1 MLRQNKFLFPV
12 LILLLVIVLT
22 CAIAFGAVSILP
34 AEMFSSLKHFFQ
46 GKPPENI
53 YEGVFIQLRL
63 PRVLLCA
70 ITGAILAVSGVLMQ
84 GLFRNPIVEPG
95 LIGTSAGAAFGASVI
110 FVLASNINKTIG
122 QLFGARITGWLIS
135 SGISATFLQQS
146 FKEVTGP
153 FLTPIFAFAGAL
165 LATFTVYS
173 LAKNA
178 KHVSIISLLLIGI
191 AVNAVGLSGTGFMSY
206 IARDP
211 QARSI
216 TFWNLGTFSGASWLQ
231 VFIVGTVA
239 AIIFIIAVRYSK
251 QLNALLLGEE
261 EAGYLGVDA
270 DKLKRRI
277 MLLNTAM
284 VSVATAFVGV
294 ISFMG
299 LIVPHLL
306 RLLMGSDNK
315 KLLPASM
322 LTGAMLLTLADMGAR
337 LLLAPAEI
345 PIGIITSLVG
355 APIFIILL
363 KRFNI
368 LQQKGGANA

>member
-1 MLRQNKFLFPV
+1 MYKQNKFLFPILISLLIVVV
-12 LILLLVIVLT
+12 L
-22 CAIAFGAVSILP
+22 CAIAFGAVGIMPSEMASSI
-34 AEMFSSLKHFFQ
+34 KHFFQ
-46 GKPPENI
+46 GKQPANI

-95 LIGTSAGAAFGASVI
+95 LIGTSAGAAFGASIV
-110 FVLASNINKTIG
+110 FVMAAN
-122 QLFGARITGWLIS
+122 FGKE
-135 SGISATFLQQS
+135 
-146 FKEVTGP
+146 FKEFTGP
-153 FLTPIFAFAGAL
+153 LLVPFFAFAGGL

-173 LAKNA
+173 LAKNTSR
-178 KHVSIISLLLIGI
+178 VSIISLLLIGI
-191 AVNAVGLSGTGFMSY
+191 AVNAIGLSGTGFMSY

-216 TFWNLGTFSGASWLQ
+216 TFWNLGTFSGASWIQ
-231 VFIVGTVA
+231 VFIVGAVA
-239 AIIFIIAVRYSK
+239 AIIFFISLRYSK

-277 MLLNTAM
+277 MILNTAM

-299 LIVPHLL
+299 LIVPHVL

-322 LTGAMLLTLADMGAR
+322 ITGAMLLTLADMGAR

-368 LQQKGGANA
+368 LQQKGGGNA

>member
-1 MLRQNKFLFPV
+1 MFRHNKFFFTALV
-12 LILLLVIVLT
+12 ILLIIVLLL
-22 CAIAFGAVSILP
+22 AIAFGAVHIQL
-34 AEMFSSLKHFFQ
+34 ADMFSSLKHFFS
-46 GKPPENI
+46 GENPANI
-53 YEGVFIQLRL
+53 HEGVFIQLRL

-95 LIGTSAGAAFGASVI
+95 LTGTSAGAAFGASVV
-110 FVLASNINKTIG
+110 FVLGAKLSPELKTY
-122 QLFGARITGWLIS
+122 
-135 SGISATFLQQS
+135 
-146 FKEVTGP
+146 VGP
-153 FLTPIFAFAGAL
+153 LLVPIFAFAGGM
-165 LATFTVYS
+165 LATYTVYS
-173 LAKNA
+173 LAKNTSRLS
-178 KHVSIISLLLIGI
+178 VMSLLLIGI
-191 AVNAVGLSGTGFMSY
+191 AINAVGLSGTGFMSY

-216 TFWNLGTFSGASWLQ
+216 TFWNLGTFSGAAWLQ
-231 VFIVGTVA
+231 VFIVGGIS
-239 AIIFIIAVRYSK
+239 AIIFILAFRLSK

-261 EAGYLGVDA
+261 EAGYIGVDTNR
-270 DKLKRRI
+270 LKKRVMI
-277 MLLNTAM
+277 LNTIM

-306 RLLMGSDNK
+306 RLLIGSDNK

-322 LTGAMLLTLADMGAR
+322 IAGALLLTLADMGAR

-363 KRFNI
+363 KSYNI
-368 LQQKGGANA
+368 LQGKGGMND

>member
-1 MLRQNKFLFPV
+1 MLRRNKLLFPV
-12 LILLLVIVLT
+12 LILLLVITLL

-34 AEMFSSLKHFFQ
+34 SEMFSSLKHFFS
-46 GKPPENI
+46 GEKSATL

-95 LIGTSAGAAFGASVI
+95 LIGTSAGAAFGASIV
-110 FVLASNINKTIG
+110 FVMAANMSVRVKELA
-122 QLFGARITGWLIS
+122 
-135 SGISATFLQQS
+135 
-146 FKEVTGP
+146 GP
-153 FLTPIFAFAGAL
+153 LLVPLFAFGGAL
-165 LATFTVYS
+165 LATYAVYA

-178 KHVSIISLLLIGI
+178 KRISIVSLLLIGI

-216 TFWNLGTFSGASWLQ
+216 TFWNLGTFSGASWSQ
-231 VFIVGTVA
+231 VMIVGTVA
-239 AIIFIIAVRYSK
+239 AIIFVLAVRYAK
-251 QLNALLLGEE
+251 ALNILLLGEE
-261 EAGYLGVDA
+261 EAGYLGVDTN
-270 DKLKRRI
+270 KLKRSV

-284 VSVATAFVGV
+284 VSIATAFVGV
-294 ISFMG
+294 ISFVG
-299 LIVPHLL
+299 LIVPHVL

-315 KLLPASM
+315 RLLPASM
-322 LTGAMLLTLADMGAR
+322 LMGALLLTLADMGAR

-355 APIFIILL
+355 APVFIVLL
-363 KRFNI
+363 KKFNI
-368 LQQKGGANA
+368 VQQKEGGYA

>member
-1 MLRQNKFLFPV
+1 MLA
-12 LILLLVIVLT
+12 IVLL
-22 CAIAFGAVSILP
+22 CAIAFGAVAILP
-34 AEMFSSLKHFFQ
+34 SDMFAAIKHFFQ
-46 GKPPENI
+46 GKNPANI

-63 PRVLLCA
+63 PRVLLCT
-70 ITGAILAVSGVLMQ
+70 ITGAILSVSGVLMQ

-95 LIGTSAGAAFGASVI
+95 LVGTSAGAALGASLI
-110 FVLASNINKTIG
+110 FVMANKINPAIK
-122 QLFGARITGWLIS
+122 
-135 SGISATFLQQS
+135 S
-146 FKEVTGP
+146 FAGP
-153 FLTPIFAFAGAL
+153 FLLPIAAFLGAL
-165 LATFTVYS
+165 AATYTVYS
-173 LAKNA
+173 LARNTKR
-178 KHVSIISLLLIGI
+178 VSIMSLLLIGI
-191 AVNAVGLSGTGFMSY
+191 AVNAICLSGTGFMSY

-231 VFIVGTVA
+231 VFIVGTIA
-239 AIIFIIAVRYSK
+239 TIIFILSLRYSK

-261 EAGYLGVDA
+261 EATYLGVDA

-277 MLLNTAM
+277 LLLNTAM

-299 LIVPHLL
+299 LIVPHVL
-306 RLLMGSDNK
+306 RLLIGSDNK

-322 LTGAMLLTLADMGAR
+322 LLGATLLTLADMCAR
-337 LLLAPAEI
+337 LVLAPAEV

-363 KRFNI
+363 KKFNL
-368 LQQKGGANA
+368 LQQKGGYNA

>member
-1 MLRQNKFLFPV
+1 VLRKNKIFFPG
-12 LILLLVIVLT
+12 LIILLIAVMI

-34 AEMFSSLKHFFQ
+34 SDMLSAMQHFFQ
-46 GKPPENI
+46 GKQPANI
-53 YEGVFIQLRL
+53 YEAVFIQLRL

-70 ITGAILAVSGVLMQ
+70 ITGAILSVSGVLMQ

-95 LIGTSAGAAFGASVI
+95 LVGTSSGAALGASIV
-110 FVLASNINKTIG
+110 FVLAAKFSPEVK
-122 QLFGARITGWLIS
+122 
-135 SGISATFLQQS
+135 S
-146 FKEVTGP
+146 FTGP
-153 FLTPIFAFAGAL
+153 LLVPLVAFLGAL
-165 LATFTVYS
+165 AATYVVYS
-173 LAKNA
+173 LAKNV
-178 KHVSIISLLLIGI
+178 KRVSIMSLLLIGI
-191 AVNAVGLSGTGFMSY
+191 AVNAVCLSGTGFMSY

-239 AIIFIIAVRYSK
+239 AVMFILSFRYSK

-261 EAGYLGVDA
+261 EATYLGVDA

-299 LIVPHLL
+299 LIVPHVL
-306 RLLMGSDNK
+306 RLLIGSDNK
-315 KLLPASM
+315 RLLPAAM
-322 LTGAMLLTLADMGAR
+322 ILGAALLTLADMCAR
-337 LLLAPAEI
+337 LILAPAEV

-363 KRFNI
+363 KRFNL
-368 LQQKGGANA
+368 LQQKGGYNA

>member
-1 MLRQNKFLFPV
+1 MFRHNRFFFPV
-12 LILLLVIVLT
+12 LVILMIIVVLL
-22 CAIAFGAVSILP
+22 AIRFGAVHIRLGD
-34 AEMFSSLKHFFQ
+34 MFSSLQHFFSGQ
-46 GKPPENI
+46 KPANI

-95 LIGTSAGAAFGASVI
+95 LTGTSAGAAFGASIV
-110 FVLASNINKTIG
+110 FVLGAKLSPEVKTY
-122 QLFGARITGWLIS
+122 
-135 SGISATFLQQS
+135 
-146 FKEVTGP
+146 TGP
-153 FLTPIFAFAGAL
+153 LLVPIFAFAGGM
-165 LATFTVYS
+165 LATYAVYS
-173 LAKNA
+173 LAKNTSR
-178 KHVSIISLLLIGI
+178 VSIMSLLLIGI
-191 AVNAVGLSGTGFMSY
+191 AINAVGLSGTGFMSY

-231 VFIVGTVA
+231 VFIVG
-239 AIIFIIAVRYSK
+239 AIASVIFILSFRLSK

-261 EAGYLGVDA
+261 EAGYIGVDA
-270 DKLKRRI
+270 DKLKRRV
-277 MLLNTAM
+277 MVLNTIM

-299 LIVPHLL
+299 LIVPHVL
-306 RLLMGSDNK
+306 RLLVGSDNK
-315 KLLPASM
+315 RLLPAAM
-322 LTGAMLLTLADMGAR
+322 IAGALLLTLADMGAR

-355 APIFIILL
+355 APVFVILL
-363 KRFNI
+363 KSYNI
-368 LQQKGGANA
+368 LQGKGGLND

>member
-1 MLRQNKFLFPV
+1 MLIAV
-12 LILLLVIVLT
+12 LLS
-22 CAIAFGAVSILP
+22 AIAFGAVSVLP
-34 AEMFSSLKHFFQ
+34 SEMFSSLKHYFQ
-46 GKPPENI
+46 GKNPANI

-63 PRVLLCA
+63 PRVLLCG
-70 ITGAILAVSGVLMQ
+70 ITGAVLAVSGVLMQ

-95 LIGTSAGAAFGASVI
+95 LTGTSAGAALGASIV
-110 FVLASNINKTIG
+110 FVMAPGFSP
-122 QLFGARITGWLIS
+122 A
-135 SGISATFLQQS
+135 
-146 FKEVTGP
+146 FKGFMGP
-153 FLTPIFAFAGAL
+153 LLVPVAAFACSL
-165 LATFTVYS
+165 LATFIVYM

-178 KHVSIISLLLIGI
+178 KRVSVMSLLLIGI
-191 AVNAVGLSGTGFMSY
+191 AINAVCLSGTGFMSY

-216 TFWNLGTFSGASWLQ
+216 TFWNLGTFSGASWQQ
-231 VFIVGTVA
+231 VFIVGAVA
-239 AIIFIIAVRYSK
+239 TIIFVIALRYSK
-251 QLNALLLGEE
+251 QLNTLLLGEE

-299 LIVPHLL
+299 LIVPHVL
-306 RLLMGSDNK
+306 RLLIGSDNK

-322 LTGAMLLTLADMGAR
+322 LLGATLLVLADMCAR
-337 LLLAPAEI
+337 LILAPAEV

-355 APIFIILL
+355 APVFILLL
-363 KRFNI
+363 KRFNVI
-368 LQQKGGANA
+368 NEKGGYNA